1 MQHHLRASAHALFAF
16 SRSTLPPSGPPAR
29 PRKKTAVPC
38 WCLAGRAQG
47 RHDRD
52 NAEVSANTSCALTTH
67 TCVRGPSLR
76 TAAQSQRQSMRARG
90 PQGPSHA
97 GVHRYGAQRDPSL
110 TRRSPTQLCP
120 KQQNKR
126 PRPTVVRSKA
136 CRGAQRSKTPPKKIN
151 SRHYTT
157 SSTNS
162 RTTMS
167 YPTTHLS
174 LRAQACKRNVAIMSM
189 EVSHG

>member
-1 MQHHLRASAHALFAF
+1 VQHPLRASAHALFAF

-29 PRKKTAVPC
+29 PRKKTAAPC
-38 WCLAGRAQG
+38 WCLAGRAKG
-47 RHDRD
+47 RHDSD

-76 TAAQSQRQSMRARG
+76 TAAPSLRQSMRARS

-97 GVHRYGAQRDPSL
+97 DVHRYGAQRDPSS

-120 KQQNKR
+120 KQQNNR

-136 CRGAQRSKTPPKKIN
+136 SRCAPRSKTLPKKTN
-151 SRHYTT
+151 SRHYTS
-157 SSTNS
+157 SSTTS

-167 YPTTHLS
+167 YPTTHPS
-174 LRAQACKRNVAIMSM
+174 LHTQACKRSVAIMSV